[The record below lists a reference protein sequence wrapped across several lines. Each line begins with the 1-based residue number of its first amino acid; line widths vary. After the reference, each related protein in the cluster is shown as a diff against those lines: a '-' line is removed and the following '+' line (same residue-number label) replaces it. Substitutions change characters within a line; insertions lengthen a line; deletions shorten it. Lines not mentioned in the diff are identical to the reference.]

1 MVRGVLLLNEKDC
14 EGLGYFD
21 MENGLIFENDY
32 IVLTPKTEVKPHN
45 HDMPHVLISEEPFE
59 IIVDYQQYRGRV
71 AIIRGNALHSVIKV
85 DEKAKVLLVMPLTKL
100 YFDLENYF
108 TGPCLIYDEYISFSI
123 LLEMIQANSSE
134 KKLLDE
140 RINSVILNVVGGNY
154 LQLSIKEIAEKE
166 CLSISRLEHLFSQE
180 TGIRLKHFI
189 LINKLKSAY
198 MVASKGENITYAA
211 LEAGFCDSAHLAYVA
226 KKMTGISISKILK

>member
-1 MVRGVLLLNEKDC
+1 MDNRLK
-14 EGLGYFD
+14 
-21 MENGLIFENDY
+21 FENEY
-32 IVLTPKTEVKPHN
+32 IILTPKTELKPHS
-45 HDMPHVLISEEPFE
+45 HEMPHILISENLFE
-59 IIVDYQQYRGRV
+59 IIVDNQKYKGRV
-71 AIIRGNALHSVIKV
+71 AIIRGKALHSVIKV
-85 DEKAKVLLVMPLTKL
+85 DEKATVFLVMPLTKL
-100 YFDLENYF
+100 YFDIENYHA
-108 TGPCLIYDEYISFSI
+108 GPCLVYDEYISYNS
-123 LLEMIQANSSE
+123 LLEKIQNNSSE

-140 RINSVILNVVGGNY
+140 RINSVVLNVIQGSY
-154 LQLSIKEIAEKE
+154 LHLSVKEIAEKE

-198 MVASKGENITYAA
+198 MVASTGEKITCAA